1 MQQMVQLNKA
11 RADLLE
17 KFKKLIEEYNK
28 GMDVDTFFEKLVLF
42 VKELTEEEQRG
53 VAEQLSEEELAIF
66 DIVTKPTPELPAKEK
81 KEVKKVARK
90 LLKTLK
96 EAKLVL
102 DWWKKLKT
110 RADVYATVKT
120 VLDELPRTYTPELY
134 QEKCDRVYRHI

>member
-1 MQQMVQLNKA
+1 
-11 RADLLE
+11 
-17 KFKKLIEEYNK
+17 
-28 GMDVDTFFEKLVLF
+28 MDVDTFFEKLVLF